1 MTLMRIGVVGG
12 GGFGVALAR
21 ASVRAGHVVTLH
33 SRRDPFGGSAR
44 PERLEVVGELGRLAD
59 AELVFVAVPSVHA
72 ETIATSLGHH
82 LDGRHYVVHVSRGLV
97 GAPLEPVSHVFRRL
111 TPVRR
116 IGCLAGPVSAA
127 CLAEG
132 HPGGGIVGTEF
143 PEVADAVREAIAGP
157 TLRLYQTEDLVGTET
172 SSALVGL
179 LALALGYALELGF
192 GPSTLSVLMTR
203 GMAEAARVGVSLG
216 GDEHTYAGMAGF
228 GDLLSAVAGDERPE
242 VRLGRALAR
251 GLSLEHAA
259 REASAYVEGVV
270 IARRIQEHAA
280 RRGIDVPITEAMAD
294 VLDGTTS
301 PREVLEKLMR
311 RKVRRE

>member
-1 MTLMRIGVVGG
+1 MTVMRVGVFGG
-12 GGFGVALAR
+12 GEFGVSLAK
-21 ASVRAGHVVTLH
+21 ASARAGHLVKLH
-33 SRRDPFGGSAR
+33 SRRDPFGAGAR
-44 PERLEVVGELGRLAD
+44 PSKIEVVSEAAALAD
-59 AELVFVAVPSVHA
+59 VDLLFLAVPSVHA
-72 ETIATSLGHH
+72 ESVAASLGHH

-97 GAPLEPVSHVFRRL
+97 GEPLEPVSHVLRRL

-127 CLAEG
+127 CLADG

-157 TLRLYQTEDLVGTET
+157 SLRLYQTEDLVGTET

-192 GPSTLSVLMTR
+192 GPSTLAVLMTR
-203 GMAEAARVGVSLG
+203 GMAEAARIGVSLG

-251 GLSLEHAA
+251 GLSLDAA
-259 REASAYVEGVV
+259 AKEAGAYIEGVV
-270 IARRIQEHAA
+270 IARRIQEHAS
-280 RRGIDVPITEAMAD
+280 RRDIDVPIAEAMAD
-294 VLDGTTS
+294 VLDGSLS
-301 PREVLEKLMR
+301 PSDALERLMR
-311 RKVRRE
+311 RKARRE

>member
-1 MTLMRIGVVGG
+1 MSLMRVGVYGG
-12 GGFGVALAR
+12 GAFGAALAK
-21 ASVRAGHVVTLH
+21 ASARTGHVVRLL
-33 SRRDPFGGSAR
+33 SRRDPFVGEAR
-44 PERLEVVGELGRLAD
+44 PDRVEIVSDVGSLASSD
-59 AELVFVAVPSVHA
+59 LLFLAVPSVHV
-72 ETIATSLGHH
+72 EDVATELGHH

-97 GAPLEPVSHVFRRL
+97 GEGLATVSHALRQR

-132 HPGGGIVGTEF
+132 VPGGGIVGTEF

-157 TLRLYQTEDLVGTET
+157 TLRLYQTEDLVGCET
-172 SSALVGL
+172 SSAMVGL
-179 LALALGYALELGF
+179 LALSLGYAVEMGF
-192 GPSTLSVLMTR
+192 GPSTRAILMTR
-203 GMAEAARVGVSLG
+203 GMAEAGRVGVSLG
-216 GDEHTYAGMAGF
+216 GDERTYAGMAGF

-251 GLSLEHAA
+251 GLSLDAAA

-270 IARRIQEHAA
+270 IARRIQVHAA
-280 RRGIDVPITEAMAD
+280 RKGIDVPIAEAMAD
-294 VLDGTTS
+294 LLEGKTS
-301 PREVLEKLMR
+301 PEQALAKLMS